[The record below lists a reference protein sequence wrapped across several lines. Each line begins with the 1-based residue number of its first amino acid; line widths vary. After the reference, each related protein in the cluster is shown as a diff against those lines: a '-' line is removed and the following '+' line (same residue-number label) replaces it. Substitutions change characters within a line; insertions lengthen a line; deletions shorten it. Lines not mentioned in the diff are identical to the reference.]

1 MSSPNFQTSKI
12 DILSMWSSW
21 CEAKFLNQRWTAG
34 TFSKCVQNAFSGV
47 LAHLIMQNKNIC
59 HHCGSFALINRG
71 ARSMF
76 CFQNIT
82 VQACWSV
89 TTSRFLLCSFLPQ
102 PSKASESDLRKPG
115 CVSELGFLAEHP
127 RSPIHAPACAQGLL
141 ALLVIPAT
149 CRRKQQPNARS
160 CLLPAQ
166 CFVPAVL

>member
-1 MSSPNFQTSKI
+1 MRFLGCLPTSSCRT
-12 DILSMWSSW
+12 
-21 CEAKFLNQRWTAG
+21 
-34 TFSKCVQNAFSGV
+34 
-47 LAHLIMQNKNIC
+47 KNIC
-59 HHCGSFALINRG
+59 HHCGSFCIDQQRCKVNVSLPKHHSSG
-71 ARSMF
+71 MLV
-76 CFQNIT
+76 CHHFQ
-82 VQACWSV
+82 VPV
-89 TTSRFLLCSFLPQ
+89 VFLPSTALQ
-102 PSKASESDLRKPG
+102 SIRDLRKPG